1 MHTNKTMYNMRPLLT
16 IILVL
21 ISPIVLAY
29 NATQVNDSLLNLL
42 KTNQTPQKKIQ
53 IYRDLADINL
63 DTSEAKTY
71 LLKMYQ
77 EASKIDDYKS
87 MTDALND
94 ILIEAANTG
103 NNDSLNKYIHYLKEI
118 PEPEEVKSLLPLYY
132 MRIYDS
138 QCISEQKEEVIENN
152 LKALDSQNDKENIY
166 NEIASNYMMGTSFY
180 VNGKLQKAAPYY
192 EKAMKLAESTP
203 INNKYE
209 YLRRIGWKVCYVYA
223 QTGKPKE
230 AVDIMERL
238 MNMMEQKYKNDIQK
252 QRPFYKIDLYRIQYY
267 SFMITSLFLLSPEQ
281 EEYYWKKVQAMD
293 NNFTDIMDKYNY
305 YLCVNNYY
313 CNSRTHKDLHKAVA
327 ANDSLIKYA
336 KDLGPQN
343 LPGLY
348 HISSQ
353 IYEEMKDYPNALKYL
368 KISHQM
374 QDSLNTENAQR
385 QLNELQVKYDVKTL
399 NSEKA
404 SLEIKNKK
412 IMIMSLAILL
422 IIVIG
427 VCSYL
432 YFSLKR
438 EKRMKVKL
446 KILNNKAQ
454 ESEKMKQ
461 AFINSICHEIRTPL
475 NAIVGFSDLVM
486 NTDIDEEMRREFP
499 AEIQK
504 NTVLLTSLVNNML
517 EVANLDV
524 SEEKLP
530 CEPTDIRSICIQEME
545 KISRKPGIE
554 YRLDITEET
563 MMIPTNVQYLSLVI
577 EHLLSNANKFTEEGF
592 ITLGYHVDQNQEK
605 ICICVTDT
613 GCGIPKEKYDEVFN
627 RFSKLDTFTPGNGLG
642 LYLCRLVVT
651 RLDGEIKID
660 SGYADGTRM
669 IVVLP
674 IR

>member
-1 MHTNKTMYNMRPLLT
+1 M
-16 IILVL
+16 
-21 ISPIVLAY
+21 LA
-29 NATQVNDSLLNLL
+29 NNLNQANDSLLHLL
-42 KTNQTPQKKIQ
+42 NFNQTPQKKIQ

-63 DTSEAKTY
+63 DNSEAKNY
-71 LLKMYQ
+71 LLKMYR
-77 EASKIDDYKS
+77 EASLIDDYKS
-87 MTDALND
+87 MLDALND
-94 ILIEAANTG
+94 ILIEAANTA
-103 NNDSLNKYIHYLKEI
+103 NTDSLNKYISYLREI
-118 PEPEEVKSLLPLYY
+118 PKPEEIKSILPLIY
-132 MRIYDS
+132 MRLYDS
-138 QCISEQKEEVIENN
+138 QCLSEQKEEAIENN
-152 LKALDSQNDKENIY
+152 LKALDSQGGKENIY
-166 NEIASNYMMGTSFY
+166 NEIASNYMMGISFY
-180 VNGKLQKAAPYY
+180 ANDRFEKASPYF
-192 EKAMKLAESTP
+192 EKAMRLAES
-203 INNKYE
+203 ISNKNKYE
-209 YLRRIGWKVCYVYA
+209 YIRRVGWKICYTYA
-223 QTGKPKE
+223 QSGKLKE
-230 AVDIMERL
+230 AIGIMENL
-238 MNMMEQKYKNDIQK
+238 INMVEQNYKNDIQK

-267 SFMITSLFLLSPEQ
+267 SFMMASLPYLTPEQ
-281 EEYYWKKVQAMD
+281 EKYYWNRVQAMD
-293 NNFTDIMDKYNY
+293 KNLTDIMDKYNY

-313 CNSRTHKDLHKAVA
+313 CNSKTQKDLPKAIA

-336 KDLGPQN
+336 KILGPQN

-348 HISSQ
+348 NINSMM
-353 IYEEMKDYPNALKYL
+353 YEEMKDYPNALKYL

-374 QDSLNTENAQR
+374 QDSLNTENTQR
-385 QLNELQVKYDVKTL
+385 QLNELQVKYDVNAL
-399 NSEKA
+399 NNEKA

-412 IMIMSLAILL
+412 MMIMSLSILL

-438 EKRMKVKL
+438 ETRMKARL
-446 KILNNKAQ
+446 KVLNNKAQ

-530 CEPTDIRSICIQEME
+530 CESTDIRSICIQEME
-545 KISRKPGIE
+545 KVTRKPGIE
-554 YRLDITEET
+554 YQLDITEET

-577 EHLLSNANKFTEEGF
+577 EHLLSNANKFTEKGF
-592 ITLGYHVDQNQEK
+592 ITLGYHANQNQDK

-642 LYLCRLVVT
+642 LYLCRLIVT

-660 SGYADGTRM
+660 SGYTGGTRM
-669 IVVLP
+669 IVILP
-674 IR
+674 FR

>member
-1 MHTNKTMYNMRPLLT
+1 M
-16 IILVL
+16 
-21 ISPIVLAY
+21 LAY
-29 NATQVNDSLLNLL
+29 NVNQANDSLLHLL
-42 KTNQTPQKKIQ
+42 SSNQTPQKKIQ

-63 DTSEAKTY
+63 DNSEAKTY
-71 LLKMYQ
+71 LLKMYR
-77 EASKIDDYKS
+77 EASQIDDYKS
-87 MTDALND
+87 MLDALND
-94 ILIEAANTG
+94 ILIEAANT
-103 NNDSLNKYIHYLKEI
+103 NNKDSLDKYIRYLREI
-118 PEPEEVKSLLPLYY
+118 PEPEEVKSLLPLCY
-132 MRIYDS
+132 MRLYDS
-138 QCISEQKEEVIENN
+138 QCLSEQKEEAIEKN
-152 LKALDSQNDKENIY
+152 LKALNSHNKENIY

-180 VNGKLQKAAPYY
+180 VNDKFKKAVPYY
-192 EKAMKLAESTP
+192 EKAMKLAESMP
-203 INNKYE
+203 DNNKYE
-209 YLRRIGWKVCYVYA
+209 YLRRIGWKVCFAYA
-223 QTGKPKE
+223 QSGKLKE
-230 AVDIMERL
+230 AIGIMENL
-238 MNMMEQKYKNDIQK
+238 INMLEQKYKNDIQK

-267 SFMITSLFLLSPEQ
+267 SFMMASLHYLTPEQ
-281 EEYYWKKVQAMD
+281 EKYYWNRVQAMD
-293 NNFTDIMDKYNY
+293 KNLTDILDKYNY

-313 CNSRTHKDLHKAVA
+313 CNSKTQKDLPKAIA
-327 ANDSLIKYA
+327 ANDSLIEYA
-336 KDLGPQN
+336 KILGPQN

-348 HISSQ
+348 NINSMM
-353 IYEEMKDYPNALKYL
+353 YEEMKDYPNALKYL
-368 KISHQM
+368 KISYQM
-374 QDSLNTENAQR
+374 QDSLSTENTQR
-385 QLNELQVKYDVKTL
+385 QLNELQVKYDVNTL

-412 IMIMSLAILL
+412 MMIMSLSILL

-427 VCSYL
+427 VCSHL

-438 EKRMKVKL
+438 ETRMKARL
-446 KILNNKAQ
+446 KVLNSKAQ

-486 NTDIDEEMRREFP
+486 NTDIDEDMRREFP

-530 CEPTDIRSICIQEME
+530 CEPTDIRGICIQEME
-545 KISRKPGIE
+545 KITRKPGIE
-554 YRLDITEET
+554 YQLDITEET

-577 EHLLSNANKFTEEGF
+577 EHLLSNANKFTEKGF
-592 ITLGYHVDQNQEK
+592 ITLGYHVDQNQDK

-660 SGYADGTRM
+660 SGYTGGTRM
-669 IVVLP
+669 IVILP
-674 IR
+674 FR

>member
-1 MHTNKTMYNMRPLLT
+1 M
-16 IILVL
+16 
-21 ISPIVLAY
+21 LAY
-29 NATQVNDSLLNLL
+29 NMNQANDSLLHLL
-42 KTNQTPQKKIQ
+42 SSNQTPLKKIQ

-63 DTSEAKTY
+63 DNSEAKTY
-71 LLKMYQ
+71 LLKMYR
-77 EASKIDDYKS
+77 EASQIDDYKS
-87 MTDALND
+87 MLDALND
-94 ILIEAANTG
+94 ILIEAANT
-103 NNDSLNKYIHYLKEI
+103 NNKDSLDKYIRYLREI

-132 MRIYDS
+132 MRLYDS
-138 QCISEQKEEVIENN
+138 QCLSEQKEEAIEKN
-152 LKALDSQNDKENIY
+152 LKALDSHGEENIY

-180 VNGKLQKAAPYY
+180 VNDKFKKAAPYY
-192 EKAMKLAESTP
+192 EKAMRLAESMP
-203 INNKYE
+203 DNNKYE

-223 QTGKPKE
+223 QSGKIKE
-230 AVDIMERL
+230 AIGIMENL
-238 MNMMEQKYKNDIQK
+238 INMVEQKYKNDIQK

-267 SFMITSLFLLSPEQ
+267 SFMMASLSYLTPEQ
-281 EEYYWKKVQAMD
+281 EKYYWNRLQAMD
-293 NNFTDIMDKYNY
+293 KNLSDTMDKYNY

-313 CNSRTHKDLHKAVA
+313 CNSKTQKDLSKAIA
-327 ANDSLIKYA
+327 ANDSLIEYA
-336 KDLGPQN
+336 KILGPQN

-348 HISSQ
+348 NINSMM
-353 IYEEMKDYPNALKYL
+353 YEEIKDYPNALKYL

-374 QDSLNTENAQR
+374 QDSLNTENTQR
-385 QLNELQVKYDVKTL
+385 QLNELQVKYDVNAL
-399 NSEKA
+399 NSDKA

-412 IMIMSLAILL
+412 MMIMSLSILL

-438 EKRMKVKL
+438 ETRMKARL
-446 KILNNKAQ
+446 KVLNSKAQ

-486 NTDIDEEMRREFP
+486 NTDIDEEMRQEFP

-530 CEPTDIRSICIQEME
+530 CEPTDIRGICIQEME
-545 KISRKPGIE
+545 KITRKPGIE
-554 YRLDITEET
+554 YQSDIMEET

-577 EHLLSNANKFTEEGF
+577 EHLLNNANKFTEKGF
-592 ITLGYHVDQNQEK
+592 ITLGYHVDQNQDK

-660 SGYADGTRM
+660 SGYTGGTRM
-669 IVVLP
+669 IVILP
-674 IR
+674 FRQ

>member
-1 MHTNKTMYNMRPLLT
+1 M
-16 IILVL
+16 
-21 ISPIVLAY
+21 LAY
-29 NATQVNDSLLNLL
+29 NMNQANDSLLHLL
-42 KTNQTPQKKIQ
+42 SSNQTPQKKIQ

-63 DTSEAKTY
+63 DNSEAKTY
-71 LLKMYQ
+71 LLKMYR
-77 EASKIDDYKS
+77 EASQIDDYKS
-87 MTDALND
+87 MLDALND
-94 ILIEAANTG
+94 ILVEAANT
-103 NNDSLNKYIHYLKEI
+103 NNKDSLDKYIRYLREI
-118 PEPEEVKSLLPLYY
+118 PEPEEIKSLLPLYY
-132 MRIYDS
+132 MRLYDS
-138 QCISEQKEEVIENN
+138 QCLSEQKEEAIEKN
-152 LKALDSQNDKENIY
+152 LKALDSHGEENIY

-180 VNGKLQKAAPYY
+180 VNDKFKKAAPYY
-192 EKAMKLAESTP
+192 EKAMRLAESMP
-203 INNKYE
+203 DNNKYE
-209 YLRRIGWKVCYVYA
+209 YLRRIGWKICYVYA
-223 QTGKPKE
+223 QSGKIKE
-230 AVDIMERL
+230 AIGIMENL
-238 MNMMEQKYKNDIQK
+238 INMVEQKYKNDIQK

-267 SFMITSLFLLSPEQ
+267 SFMMASLPYLTPEQ
-281 EEYYWKKVQAMD
+281 EKYYWNRLQAMD
-293 NNFTDIMDKYNY
+293 KNLTDTMDKYNY

-313 CNSRTHKDLHKAVA
+313 CNSKTQKDLSKAIA
-327 ANDSLIKYA
+327 ANDSLIEYA
-336 KDLGPQN
+336 KILGPQN

-348 HISSQ
+348 NINSMM
-353 IYEEMKDYPNALKYL
+353 YEEIKDYPNALKYL

-374 QDSLNTENAQR
+374 QDSLNTENTQR
-385 QLNELQVKYDVKTL
+385 QLNELQVKYDVNAL
-399 NSEKA
+399 NSDKA

-412 IMIMSLAILL
+412 MMIMSLSILL
-422 IIVIG
+422 IIVVG

-438 EKRMKVKL
+438 ETRMKARL
-446 KILNNKAQ
+446 KVLNSKAQ

-530 CEPTDIRSICIQEME
+530 CEPTDIRGICIQEME
-545 KISRKPGIE
+545 KITRKPGIE
-554 YRLDITEET
+554 YQLDIMEET

-577 EHLLSNANKFTEEGF
+577 EHLLNNANKFTEKGF
-592 ITLGYHVDQNQEK
+592 ITLGYHVDQNQDK

-660 SGYADGTRM
+660 SSYTDGTRM
-669 IVVLP
+669 IVILP
-674 IR
+674 FR

>member
-1 MHTNKTMYNMRPLLT
+1 M
-16 IILVL
+16 
-21 ISPIVLAY
+21 LAY
-29 NATQVNDSLLNLL
+29 NMNQANDSLLHLL
-42 KTNQTPQKKIQ
+42 SLNQTPLKKIQ

-63 DTSEAKTY
+63 DNSEAKTY
-71 LLKMYQ
+71 LLKMYR
-77 EASKIDDYKS
+77 EASQIDDYKS
-87 MTDALND
+87 MLDALND
-94 ILIEAANTG
+94 ILIEAANT
-103 NNDSLNKYIHYLKEI
+103 NNKDSLDKYIRYLREI

-132 MRIYDS
+132 MRLYDS
-138 QCISEQKEEVIENN
+138 QCLSEQKEEAIEKN
-152 LKALDSQNDKENIY
+152 LKALDSHGEENIY

-180 VNGKLQKAAPYY
+180 VNDKFKKAAPYY
-192 EKAMKLAESTP
+192 EKAMRLAESMP
-203 INNKYE
+203 DNNKYE

-223 QTGKPKE
+223 QSGKIKE
-230 AVDIMERL
+230 AIGIMENL
-238 MNMMEQKYKNDIQK
+238 INMVEQKYKNDIQK

-267 SFMITSLFLLSPEQ
+267 SFMMASLSYLTPEQ
-281 EEYYWKKVQAMD
+281 EKYYWNRLQAMD
-293 NNFTDIMDKYNY
+293 KNLTDTMDKYNY

-313 CNSRTHKDLHKAVA
+313 CNSKTQKDLSKAIA
-327 ANDSLIKYA
+327 ANDSLIEYA
-336 KDLGPQN
+336 KILGPQN

-348 HISSQ
+348 NINSMM
-353 IYEEMKDYPNALKYL
+353 YEEIKDYPNALKYL

-374 QDSLNTENAQR
+374 QDSLSTENTQR
-385 QLNELQVKYDVKTL
+385 QLNELQVKYDVNTL

-412 IMIMSLAILL
+412 MMIMSLSILL

-427 VCSYL
+427 VCSHL

-438 EKRMKVKL
+438 ETRMKARL
-446 KILNNKAQ
+446 KVLNSKAQ

-486 NTDIDEEMRREFP
+486 NTDIDEDMRREFP

-530 CEPTDIRSICIQEME
+530 CEPTDIRGICIQEME
-545 KISRKPGIE
+545 KITRKPDIE
-554 YRLDITEET
+554 YQLDITEET

-577 EHLLSNANKFTEEGF
+577 EHLLNNANKFTEKGF
-592 ITLGYHVDQNQEK
+592 ITLGYHVDQNQDK

-660 SGYADGTRM
+660 SGYTGGTRM
-669 IVVLP
+669 IVILP
-674 IR
+674 FR